1 MGGAERKQGGAN
13 PGEKLDAMNT
23 VRVAAPGTTRSC
35 PHCRAA
41 VLDSAVI
48 CPACRHH
55 IRFDP
60 GAAVP
65 PPPSFSPLRVEGTI
79 RHPAVG
85 ESWEY
90 SVLLSVRND
99 RGEEISRQ
107 VVGVG
112 ALHAAEQRTFTLAV
126 EVFTPAPGKPPG

>member
-1 MGGAERKQGGAN
+1 MSATR
-13 PGEKLDAMNT
+13 PG
-23 VRVAAPGTTRSC
+23 APGATRSC

-41 VLDSAVI
+41 VLESAVV

-55 IRFDP
+55 LRFDP
-60 GAAVP
+60 GGPARAL
-65 PPPSFSPLRVEGTI
+65 PSFVPLRVEGTI

-90 SVLLSVRND
+90 SVMLSIRND
-99 RGEEISRQ
+99 RGEEVSRQ

-112 ALHAAEQRTFTLAV
+112 ALQPAEQRTFTLAV
-126 EVFTPAPGKPPG
+126 EVFTGAMRQPERSEPSERRTSIRRPLTAG